1 MTMEPAAA
9 TCYFFCPSERRAI
22 SGGLIKAL
30 DAGIYKSA
38 KRETK
43 EVAQHFITARA
54 ARGRNLVTQLV
65 IIIMK
70 HARKQAAA
78 GGN

>member
-1 MTMEPAAA
+1 MHSACGKKVPGAVGDAHDNGAAA

-54 ARGRNLVTQLV
+54 ARGRNLVTLSW
-65 IIIMK
+65 
-70 HARKQAAA
+70 
-78 GGN
+78 